1 MKISKTKI
9 ANLIREA
16 MLDSR
21 FSKLK
26 QDIFD
31 SIFLLNQ
38 SLPSD
43 EYQNERREL
52 LDKLRA
58 HQERMNEQ
66 AEKLENPES
75 LNSFWDYLRLL
86 VESNK
91 VTLESLA
98 KGLNVNSGKLND
110 FLNNRTSLM
119 NVDPI
124 NLSSLCRSFGLTL
137 NVAKSLIEK
146 TVKLPVISALQ
157 GGEMARYAYNGN
169 EDNKDKSMNS
179 GAQELLLMA
188 SKKKPLKVESQITES
203 DDFKLFLAKF
213 EAGYKA
219 NG

>member
-9 ANLIREA
+9 ANLIRKA

-21 FSKLK
+21 FSKSR

-38 SLPSD
+38 SLSSD

-58 HQERMNEQ
+58 QQELENEQ
-66 AEKLENPES
+66 TRKLENPES

-86 VESNK
+86 IESNK

-98 KGLNVNSGKLND
+98 DGLNVNSGKLND
-110 FLNNRTSLM
+110 FLSNRANLM
-119 NVDPI
+119 DADPI
-124 NLSSLCRSFGLTL
+124 NLSSICRSFGLTL

-146 TVKLPVISALQ
+146 TVKLPVISKLQ

-169 EDNKDKSMNS
+169 ADNKDKSMNS
-179 GAQELLLMA
+179 GAQELLLKA
-188 SKKKPLKVESQITES
+188 SKKKPLKIESQVTES

-213 EAGYKA
+213 EAAYKS